1 MAEKPP
7 PYPLQ
12 VPAPGFYPPQQGY
25 NPQQPAYPFQQPGY
39 PPQTTPYGNQPG
51 YTNTTTIIQQPTA
64 VLATVSFRESPV
76 AMTCPN
82 CRASVV
88 TGTNYVTG
96 TLTWLACLG
105 LCVIGWAVNFN
116 SCRSR
121 FHRWLG
127 WFRFKS
133 TAISKYIGSLLLLL
147 NFPPSDPSLKS
158 SMFYK
163 INSQ

>member
-7 PYPLQ
+7 PYPEQ
-12 VPAPGFYPPQQGY
+12 AQAPGFYPPQQGY

-51 YTNTTTIIQQPTA
+51 YANTTTTIIQQPTA
-64 VLATVSFRESPV
+64 VLATVTFRESPV

-88 TGTNYVTG
+88 TGINYVTG

-105 LCVIGWAVNFN
+105 LCVVGCDGGCCLIPFCLDSMKDVEHVCP
-116 SCRSR
+116 SCGTQVGVYRR
-121 FHRWLG
+121 
-127 WFRFKS
+127 
-133 TAISKYIGSLLLLL
+133 
-147 NFPPSDPSLKS
+147 
-158 SMFYK
+158 M
-163 INSQ
+163 